1 VTLRLGATVAPP
13 EPTVLAPNGA
23 FEQET
28 TWECDE
34 DANCVV
40 VPACD
45 DNECRTSLD
54 VRLHG
59 TWYDLSGWRK
69 AHPAG
74 AHWIDW
80 YDGRDATEVM
90 DGFHSAKGR
99 GMYQRLPKSKDRTI
113 QQLEAAV
120 EPDTSTQLAFR
131 RLREDLEQEGFW
143 ERDMVHECTQLGLW
157 ASFVLGAAATAHTL
171 PFLSTSL
178 LAIAMTAAGWLGH
191 DYIHGVD
198 AFADR
203 FRLFAALAAGLS
215 PTWWSD
221 KVRWERY
228 MDLSVA
234 SCLRDRAADTTS
246 SALARTI
253 STTSITP

>member
-1 VTLRLGATVAPP
+1 MTNRLGATVAPP
-13 EPTVLAPNGA
+13 PESAVLAPPNGVS
-23 FEQET
+23 ELET
-28 TWECDE
+28 SWVCDE
-34 DANCVV
+34 DANCVA

-45 DNECRTSLD
+45 DQECRTSLD

-99 GMYQRLPKSKDRTI
+99 SMYQRLPKSKGRTI
-113 QQLEAAV
+113 QQLEATV

-131 RLREDLEQEGFW
+131 KLREDLEKEGFW
-143 ERDMVHECTQLGLW
+143 DRDMMHEYTQLGLW
-157 ASFVLGAAATAHTL
+157 ATFFLGAAATANTL

-198 AFADR
+198 KFTDR
-203 FRLFAALAAGLS
+203 FRVFAALSAGLS

-221 KVRWERY
+221 KVRR
-228 MDLSVA
+228 
-234 SCLRDRAADTTS
+234 
-246 SALARTI
+246 
-253 STTSITP
+253 